1 MHNGRVV
8 RSVVAIAAICVMV
21 LGISRKLDRKPNVSG
36 SLPVANAVRERQI
49 LAGYRLGK
57 SYPELTFQYPNDGSV
72 FPPES
77 IAPSFAWSATA
88 TAKAQATNSAPKAN
102 TWLVHVTFD
111 AGNPIDS
118 IVASTEWTPDQP
130 TWAAIKSRSVNHP
143 ARVTVLGVTARAPGT
158 ILAEKTITLTTS
170 SDPVAAPLFYREV
183 PLPFIDAV
191 KDPSKIRWRFGAID
205 SYAMPPVVLENLPV
219 CGNCHSFSSN
229 GGVLGM
235 DVDYAN
241 DKGSYAIMDTAPTMT
256 MTKDKVITW
265 SNFRKQ
271 DKQPT
276 FGLLS
281 QVSPNGRYVASTVK
295 DRSVFVPRPDLGFS
309 QLFFPLKGILAIYD
323 REKRSFK
330 ALPGADDPAYVHS
343 NPAWSP
349 DGQTIVFA
357 RAKAYDLK
365 YTKNTTTALLRAED
379 CEEFLNGSRTFQFD
393 LYRMPFNGGKGGTA
407 VPLLGA
413 AANGKSNFFAK
424 YSPDGKWIVYCRAN
438 SFMLLQPDS
447 ELYIV
452 PAEGGESRRLECN
465 TNRMNSWHSWSPNS
479 RWLVF
484 ASKANRPYTQLF
496 LTHIDDQGRSS
507 PPLVLSQFTANDRA
521 ANIPEFVN
529 LLPGAISHIAERFV
543 DDVSYMRTAD
553 ENVKA
558 NDPQGAEIFC
568 RKALGINPKNVH
580 AHATLAGILIDS
592 NRVSEAYQHLREA
605 LQLDPHDVDANYYL
619 GNALAKK
626 QRYSDAI
633 DAWQK
638 AVTADAKH
646 SAAYSNMGG
655 VLLMLNRLPEAERAL
670 KLALE
675 ADPNSAGAHHN
686 LGVAL
691 SRLKRDSEAIQH
703 WQQAARIDG
712 NNVDTF
718 QNLGIA
724 MLNTGDVAG
733 AVKNLERARSLD
745 PNNATTLMHLGTA
758 YGLKGDRVLAAELTN
773 KAIQLARQTHQ
784 TDIEQEGL
792 RRLNQ

>member
-1 MHNGRVV
+1 
-8 RSVVAIAAICVMV
+8 VAA
-21 LGISRKLDRKPNVSG
+21 
-36 SLPVANAVRERQI
+36 
-49 LAGYRLGK
+49 
-57 SYPELTFQYPNDGSV
+57 
-72 FPPES
+72 
-77 IAPSFAWSATA
+77 
-88 TAKAQATNSAPKAN
+88 
-102 TWLVHVTFD
+102 
-111 AGNPIDS
+111 
-118 IVASTEWTPDQP
+118 
-130 TWAAIKSRSVNHP
+130 
-143 ARVTVLGVTARAPGT
+143 
-158 ILAEKTITLTTS
+158 KTITVMTS
-170 SDPVAAPLFYREV
+170 SDPVVAPIFYREV

-205 SYAMPPVVLENLPV
+205 SHTKPPVVLENLPV
-219 CGNCHSFSSN
+219 CGNCHSFSAN

-241 DKGSYAIMDTAPTMT
+241 DKGSYTIMDTASTMV
-256 MTKDKVITW
+256 MTKDKVISW

-281 QVSPNGRYVASTVK
+281 QVSPDGRYAVSTVK
-295 DRSVFVPRPDLGFS
+295 DRSVFVPRPDLSFS
-309 QLFFPLKGILAIYD
+309 QLFFPLKGILAVYD
-323 REKRSFK
+323 RQKRSFK

-365 YTKNTTTALLRAED
+365 YAKNTTTALLRAED
-379 CEEFLNGSRTFQFD
+379 CAEFLNGSRIFQFD
-393 LYRMPFNGGKGGTA
+393 LYRIPFNSGKGGKA
-407 VPLLGA
+407 VALLGA
-413 AANGKSNFFAK
+413 SANGKSNFFAK

-484 ASKANRPYTQLF
+484 ASKANGPYTQLF

-507 PPLVLSQFTANDRA
+507 PPIVLAQFTANDRA
-521 ANIPEFVN
+521 SNIPEFVN
-529 LLPGAISHIAERFV
+529 LPPGTISHITEQFV

-558 NDPQGAEIFC
+558 NDPQGAEVFC
-568 RKALGINPKNVH
+568 RKALGNNPKNVH

-592 NRVSEAYQHLREA
+592 NRVSEAHQHLSEA

-619 GNALAKK
+619 GNALAKE
-626 QRYSDAI
+626 QQYADAI
-633 DAWQK
+633 EAWK
-638 AVTADAKH
+638 KVVAADPKH

-655 VLLMLNRLPEAERAL
+655 VLLLLNRLPEAERAL
-670 KLALE
+670 KSAVE

-724 MLNTGDVAG
+724 MLNTGDAAG
-733 AVKNLERARSLD
+733 AIKNLERARSLD
-745 PNNATTLMHLGTA
+745 PNNAATLMHLGAA
-758 YGLKGDRVLAAELTN
+758 YGLKGDRVLAAQLTQ
-773 KAIQLARQTHQ
+773 KATQLARMAHQ
-784 TDIEQEGL
+784 TGIEQECL
-792 RRLNQ
+792 RRLNQESVQ